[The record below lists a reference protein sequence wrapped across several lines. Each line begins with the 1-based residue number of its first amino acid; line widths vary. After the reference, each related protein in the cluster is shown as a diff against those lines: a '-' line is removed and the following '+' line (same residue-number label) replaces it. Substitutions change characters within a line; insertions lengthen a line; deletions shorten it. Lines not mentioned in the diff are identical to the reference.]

1 MKLSDECHSS
11 TVSEILQKVKE
22 KSRASPSPEKD
33 AEQQKENQQSFDN
46 SGKDSVDGKNET
58 ANDVLRV
65 IDNSSK
71 FNLYFICYIIFN
83 IRPNYVVMSK
93 LGCVKYCT
101 FLL

>member
-33 AEQQKENQQSFDN
+33 ADQQKENEQLLQN
-46 SGKDSVDGKNET
+46 SGKDLLDGKNDIP
-58 ANDVLRV
+58 NDVLRP

-71 FNLYFICYIIFN
+71 FD
-83 IRPNYVVMSK
+83 SK
-93 LGCVKYCT
+93 LFCI
-101 FLL
+101 